1 MTENNILRLQQV
13 IGSTVTNGFYIRGHS
28 PFVRRR
34 HTMQAEVSL
43 RSRPSGWHSF
53 GWLVFTF
60 PRVTNQLHEFVDPK
74 ESKLRLDVSDAN
86 NAMPE
91 KIPLLGEY
99 CLATEACQN
108 RYLLLCSPSLSP
120 HMMDSAIQWPWK
132 ALMVVQILMHWIV
145 FHDPV
150 DRVIQLLNNQG
161 LGSNRTEPNTATC
174 TLP

>member
-1 MTENNILRLQQV
+1 
-13 IGSTVTNGFYIRGHS
+13 
-28 PFVRRR
+28 
-34 HTMQAEVSL
+34 
-43 RSRPSGWHSF
+43 
-53 GWLVFTF
+53 
-60 PRVTNQLHEFVDPK
+60 
-74 ESKLRLDVSDAN
+74 
-86 NAMPE
+86 MPE

-120 HMMDSAIQWPWK
+120 HMMDSAQWPWK

>member
-1 MTENNILRLQQV
+1 M
-13 IGSTVTNGFYIRGHS
+13 
-28 PFVRRR
+28 PFR
-34 HTMQAEVSL
+34 
-43 RSRPSGWHSF
+43 
-53 GWLVFTF
+53 
-60 PRVTNQLHEFVDPK
+60 K
-74 ESKLRLDVSDAN
+74 
-86 NAMPE
+86 

-99 CLATEACQN
+99 CVATEACQN

-161 LGSNRTEPNTATC
+161 LGSNRTEL
-174 TLP
+174 TLPHVHCCNENYKIEQRTKPA

>member
-1 MTENNILRLQQV
+1 M
-13 IGSTVTNGFYIRGHS
+13 STTR
-28 PFVRRR
+28 
-34 HTMQAEVSL
+34 TM
-43 RSRPSGWHSF
+43 PCW
-53 GWLVFTF
+53 
-60 PRVTNQLHEFVDPK
+60 K
-74 ESKLRLDVSDAN
+74 
-86 NAMPE
+86 

-99 CLATEACQN
+99 CVATEACRN

-161 LGSNRTEPNTATC
+161 LGSNRTELTVCHMYTGAMKTIKLYSGQNPLNGHRLIQTPYYYGKLALSLGKKVLIRWFYLNSTR
-174 TLP
+174 TPR